1 MAIAKSSPG
10 AQKIEERVTQIYQ
23 VAKQN
28 PEDANLQEAV
38 SLIKSLRRSQGAL
51 QGWNGRYKEE
61 KGELTREIEQMNAEL
76 SVLNQQMG
84 TLAAE
89 KQKVVTERAKL
100 ISELKH
106 IETEVQVAA
115 IRVKNTKNTFGKL
128 TILWTL
134 VKSLFLD
141 DLHELGPISDRLDP
155 EDDRPQMQ
163 TDTASN
169 NQSLLENK

>member
-28 PEDANLQEAV
+28 PEDAHLQEAV

-76 SVLNQQMG
+76 SLLNQQMG
-84 TLAAE
+84 TLTE
-89 KQKVVTERAKL
+89 ERAKL

-169 NQSLLENK
+169 NRSLLENK